1 MATKSGT
8 GRFRRWRRIVVALLF
23 IASLVYLVIFI
34 RGLLFEA
41 QMSLGI
47 IRPAEPGILAQI
59 VNKEK
64 YTPPPDGVLRPS
76 QLMALHEIARQLDS
90 MAKEDAGKAAIE
102 SQLIIMLNRL
112 TMSAGEYRWVR
123 TTATRYMTGRR
134 VQIRSRGDSVNLER
148 LRMITV
154 DLASYPRFYRDTLD
168 RALLN

>member
-1 MATKSGT
+1 MATKSAT
-8 GRFRRWRRIVVALLF
+8 GRSRRWRRIVVAIVF
-23 IASLVYLVIFI
+23 IASIIYLVIFI

-64 YTPPPDGVLRPS
+64 YTPPADGVLRPS
-76 QLMALHEIARQLDS
+76 QIMSLHEIARQLDS
-90 MAKEDAGKAAIE
+90 LAKADAGKSSIE
-102 SQLIIMLNRL
+102 SQLVVMLNRL

-123 TTATRYMTGRR
+123 TTATRYMSGRR
-134 VQIRSRGDSVNLER
+134 VQIRSRGDSINLER

-154 DLASYPRFYRDTLD
+154 DLTSYPRFYRDSLD
-168 RALLN
+168 RSLLN